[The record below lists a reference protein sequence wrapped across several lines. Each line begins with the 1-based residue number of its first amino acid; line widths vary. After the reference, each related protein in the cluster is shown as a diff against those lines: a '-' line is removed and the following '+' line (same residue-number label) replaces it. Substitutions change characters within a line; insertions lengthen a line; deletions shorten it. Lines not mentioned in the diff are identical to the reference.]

1 MPPDPTSSARQVQ
14 PDRGF
19 GQVTRSQAAPT
30 TLVPPS
36 GPDSALPQ
44 PTFIR
49 LNLRNR
55 GDSEEATPAA
65 EAPSTPPAVTDA
77 PAIEGQGID
86 ANGDAIKFVQT
97 TYYSCV
103 TMGTYSHCGWHE
115 PILDAS
121 SGTKS
126 AFGRDA
132 GIAMRAA
139 SAAAIVGAI
148 LLGR

>member
-1 MPPDPTSSARQVQ
+1 MPWNKA
-14 PDRGF
+14 
-19 GQVTRSQAAPT
+19 VTHSIVT
-30 TLVPPS
+30 KVIVP
-36 GPDSALPQ
+36 LPR

-55 GDSEEATPAA
+55 GDGEEATLAA

-77 PAIEGQGID
+77 PANAIEGQGID
-86 ANGDAIKFVQT
+86 ANGDAIKFVRT

-115 PILDAS
+115 TILDAS